1 MLLYELSPFSLQ
13 FPNPETALRDPNGL
27 LAYGG
32 DLSPERLL
40 SAYRQGIFPWFSPGE
55 PILWWC
61 PDPRAVLFPAQ
72 FHLSRSMK
80 KFMRRS
86 DYRVTLNQ
94 AFEAVISACA
104 SEREEGTWI
113 GRDIVRAYIQLH
125 LSGLAHSVEVWRG
138 AELVGGLYGIA
149 QGALFCGESMFSR
162 ADNASKY
169 ALAAFMQHFVR
180 HGGQLIDCQVLND
193 HTASLG
199 AGDIPRR
206 EFLNALNRLQQ
217 AALIDGCW
225 YPQSLDAPVIDTP
238 FAGDK

>member
-80 KFMRRS
+80 KFIRRA

-94 AFEAVISACA
+94 AFEA
-104 SEREEGTWI
+104 
-113 GRDIVRAYIQLH
+113 
-125 LSGLAHSVEVWRG
+125 
-138 AELVGGLYGIA
+138 
-149 QGALFCGESMFSR
+149 
-162 ADNASKY
+162 
-169 ALAAFMQHFVR
+169 
-180 HGGQLIDCQVLND
+180 
-193 HTASLG
+193 
-199 AGDIPRR
+199 
-206 EFLNALNRLQQ
+206 
-217 AALIDGCW
+217 
-225 YPQSLDAPVIDTP
+225 
-238 FAGDK
+238 

>member
-1 MLLYELSPFSLQ
+1 MLLCELSPFSLR
-13 FPNPETALRDPNGL
+13 FPKPETALRDPNGL

-40 SAYRQGIFPWFSPGE
+40 NAYRHGIFPWFSPDE
-55 PILWWC
+55 PILWWS

-72 FHLSRSMK
+72 FHLSRSMR
-80 KFMRRS
+80 KFIRRI

-94 AFEAVISACA
+94 AFNAVISACA
-104 SEREEGTWI
+104 SDREEGTWI
-113 GRDIVRAYIQLH
+113 GQEMMHSYHQLH
-125 LSGLAHSVEVWRG
+125 LSGLAHSVEVWRNDQ
-138 AELVGGLYGIA
+138 LVGGLYGIA

-169 ALAAFMQHFVR
+169 ALAAFLQHFVR

-199 AGDIPRR
+199 ACDIPRHA
-206 EFLNALNRLQQ
+206 FLQQ
-217 AALIDGCW
+217 LTSLQQTALRDGCW
-225 YPQSLDAPVIDTP
+225 HPQTLSAPVIELVP
-238 FAGDK
+238 NRDK

>member
-1 MLLYELSPFSLQ
+1 MLLCELSPFSLQ
-13 FPNPETALRDPNGL
+13 FPDPQTALRDPNGL

-32 DLSPERLL
+32 DLSPERVLR
-40 SAYRQGIFPWFSPGE
+40 AYRQGIFPWFSQDD

-72 FHLSRSMK
+72 FHLSRSMR
-80 KFMRRS
+80 KFMRRA

-113 GRDIVRAYIQLH
+113 GEEIIRTYCQLH
-125 LSGLAHSVEVWRG
+125 SAGVAHSVEVWHG
-138 AELVGGLYGIA
+138 EHLVGGLYGIA

-169 ALAAFMQHFVR
+169 ALTTFLQHFVH

-199 AGDIPRR
+199 ATDIPRR
-206 EFLNALNRLQQ
+206 EFLHLLQQ
-217 AALIDGCW
+217 LQHKVLRDGCW
-225 YPQSLDAPVIDTP
+225 HPQSLP
-238 FAGDK
+238 FPLVGATSAGDK